1 MAILATD
8 LTKSFITG
16 DDGFKIGRYLVSFF
30 KENNYNKVA
39 TISFYG
45 VDFMTPS
52 FVNGAFLY
60 LIDLFGEEFFKKNVK
75 VTQATNSI
83 AQILRSSIQSY
94 FEYRKEFLKNIK
106 TNKIY
111 CAIDGSEES
120 SHFRHAIYEA
130 TQNQGFDFSFNPDD
144 IIFAQKAKN
153 YIMNSDVFIGIIT
166 DVKFMDRLIEQVN
179 FALQYNK
186 KCLILCKEGIEFH
199 IPTNIRNTVM
209 ISYYNNTSYYDML
222 RNVNELIL
230 NKKVPSLQTQNGSQ
244 GTKNAN
250 DVMLWTLLGA
260 GAVLLLSALAEKEK
274 R

>member
-1 MAILATD
+1 MTILATD
-8 LTKSFITG
+8 HTKSFITG
-16 DDGFKIGRYLVSFF
+16 DDGFKIGRYLVDFF
-30 KENNYNKVA
+30 KKTNYNEVA

-94 FEYRKEFLKNIK
+94 FEYKKKFWDTVK

-111 CAIDGSEES
+111 CAIDGSNES
-120 SHFRHAIYEA
+120 SHFRRTIYED
-130 TQNQGFDFSFNPDD
+130 TKNQEIKFLFNTNDA
-144 IIFAQKAKN
+144 IFGQDAKN
-153 YIMNSDVFIGIIT
+153 NISNADVFIGIIT
-166 DVKFMDRLIEQVN
+166 EGKFMNRLIEQVN
-179 FALQYNK
+179 FALENNK
-186 KCLILCKEGIEFH
+186 KCLMLCKEGIELH
-199 IPTNIRNTVM
+199 IPTSIRNNVM

-230 NKKVPSLQTQNGSQ
+230 NKKIPSLQTQNGSQ

-250 DVMLWTLLGA
+250 DVLLWTLLGA
-260 GAVLLLSALAEKEK
+260 GAVLLLAALTEEQKK
-274 R
+274 